1 MLSRMAIFS
10 RRKQTP
16 QEKALGVKF
25 KNPSLLE
32 EALTHTSFCHENPGS
47 VSNERLEFL
56 GDAVLG
62 LVVAQELFHLK
73 RSLTEGEMTQLRAGL
88 VSGEA
93 LAKLGSSLGLGDH
106 LRLGKGEEVSGGRER
121 PSNLAR
127 VLEAL
132 VGAIYL
138 DRGLEEVRSFMDRAF
153 KEEWER
159 VLGGEALDYKSRL
172 QEVLQARGEP
182 LPRYHLLEQAGPGHA
197 RRFTIEVRV
206 GRRTLGRGQGKSKKG
221 AEQTAARS
229 ALERV
234 GG

>member
-1 MLSRMAIFS
+1 MAIFS

-25 KNPSLLE
+25 KNPALLE

-73 RSLTEGEMTQLRAGL
+73 RGLSEGEMTQLRAGL

-93 LAKLGSSLGLGDH
+93 LGKLGSSLGLGDH
-106 LRLGKGEEVSGGRER
+106 LRLGKGEEASQGRER
-121 PSNLAR
+121 PSTLAR
-127 VLEAL
+127 ALEAL

-138 DRGLEEVRSFMDRAF
+138 DKGLEEVRSFMDRAF

-159 VLGGEALDYKSRL
+159 VLGGEAMDYKSRL
-172 QEVLQARGEP
+172 QELLQARGEP

-206 GRRTLGRGQGKSKKG
+206 GRRTLGWGKGKSKKG

-229 ALERV
+229 ALERLER
-234 GG
+234 

>member
-1 MLSRMAIFS
+1 MVIFS

-16 QEKALGVKF
+16 PEKALGLKF
-25 KNPSLLE
+25 KNLSLLE

-47 VSNERLEFL
+47 VPNERLEFL

-62 LVVAQELFHLK
+62 LVVAEELFHL
-73 RSLTEGEMTQLRAGL
+73 RPGLSEGEMTQLRAGL

-93 LAKLGSSLGLGDH
+93 LGKLGFSLGLGNY
-106 LRLGKGEEVSGGRER
+106 LRLGKGEEGSRGRER
-121 PSNLAR
+121 PSTLAR
-127 VLEAL
+127 ALEAL

-153 KEEWER
+153 KGEWER
-159 VLGGEALDYKSRL
+159 VLGGGALDYKSRL

-197 RRFTIEVRV
+197 RRFTIEVKA

-221 AEQTAARS
+221 AEQIAARS
-229 ALERV
+229 ALERL
-234 GG
+234 GS

>member
-1 MLSRMAIFS
+1 MAIFS

-73 RSLTEGEMTQLRAGL
+73 RGLSEGEMTQLRAGL

-93 LAKLGSSLGLGDH
+93 LGKLGSSLGLGDH
-106 LRLGKGEEVSGGRER
+106 LRLGKGEEGSNGRKR

-127 VLEAL
+127 AVEAL
-132 VGAIYL
+132 MGAIYM
-138 DRGLEEVRSFMDRAF
+138 DKGLEEVRSFMDRAF

-172 QEVLQARGEP
+172 QELLQARGEP

-197 RRFTIEVRV
+197 RRFTIEVKV
-206 GRRTLGRGQGKSKKG
+206 GRKTLGRGQGKSKKG

-229 ALERV
+229 ALERLEK
-234 GG
+234 

>member
-1 MLSRMAIFS
+1 MR
-10 RRKQTP
+10 
-16 QEKALGVKF
+16 F
-25 KNPSLLE
+25 KNPALVE

-62 LVVAQELFHLK
+62 LVVAEELFQIRPAL
-73 RSLTEGEMTQLRAGL
+73 SEGDMTQLRASL

-93 LAKLGSSLGLGDH
+93 LGKLGATLRLGEH
-106 LRLGKGEEVSGGRER
+106 LRLGKGEEVTGGRER

-127 VLEAL
+127 AVEAV

-138 DRGLEEVRSFMDRAF
+138 DKGLDGVRSYVDRAF

-159 VLGGEALDYKSRL
+159 VLGGEAPDYKSRL

-182 LPRYHLLEQAGPGHA
+182 LPRYRLLEQAGPGHA
-197 RRFTIEVRV
+197 RRFTVEVRV
-206 GRRTLGRGQGKSKKG
+206 GRRTLGRGQGSGKKR

-229 ALERV
+229 ALQKLGE
-234 GG
+234 